1 MSDEQPIRRLEREK
15 RPAPAEWF
23 TGHVEIESVFID
35 KESKTAH
42 GRVHFHD
49 GARTNWHLHTGDQ
62 VLYFVSGVGMAQ
74 NHDGPVFECVPGD
87 IVHVPPGTRHIHGAM
102 PGQDATHIAI
112 TQGDH
117 VWENEPNY
125 PRPS

>member
-1 MSDEQPIRRLEREK
+1 MSDEAPIRRLEREK

-23 TGHVEIESVFID
+23 TGKVEIESVFMD

-62 VLYFVSGVGMAQ
+62 VLVVAALGQVTQVEERLRSVSRHGRLASWAEDPDERSGSARAFGVRRRA
-74 NHDGPVFECVPGD
+74 
-87 IVHVPPGTRHIHGAM
+87 A
-102 PGQDATHIAI
+102 
-112 TQGDH
+112 
-117 VWENEPNY
+117 
-125 PRPS
+125 